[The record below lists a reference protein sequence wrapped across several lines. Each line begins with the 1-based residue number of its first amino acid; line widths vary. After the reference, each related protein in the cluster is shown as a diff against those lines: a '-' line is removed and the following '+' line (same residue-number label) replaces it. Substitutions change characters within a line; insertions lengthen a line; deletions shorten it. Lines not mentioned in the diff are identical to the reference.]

1 MEDELLFETP
11 NGSVITETEAKSKYG
26 DRFQGL
32 LDGGTFKQTDKP
44 LTQKD
49 KPKEEVKINF
59 DIEAFY
65 ISPNGSEITGADVVK
80 KYGNR
85 SQSLV
90 DDGTLKKKDSS
101 VDSTGGM
108 ENTGGTTPVLEIPDT
123 LLESGGLLNN
133 NTELNSI
140 MVGEVPFSQLSPQD
154 QQSFYEEIER
164 LEKVEKQNKAIAD
177 NPYGVE
183 AKIPLKI
190 EGLEPEKGQD
200 PIIAAAQELHNKKYA
215 PTDFS
220 KLINGVEDTE
230 KKDSSNRI
238 DLLKNFQDSKGN
250 TNLSF
255 TEDGKIVGNR
265 QKIIGNE
272 SETKKEKSWF
282 DKLMMS
288 SEEAEE
294 IEKAKTINPEL
305 LSKMDID
312 VSDYQAWEDENTK
325 EDGYLYQQT
334 QDLLNTDTDNDY
346 LNDKRNF
353 KKLSAYINSMGN
365 EIENDLSVIENKL
378 LFETNK
384 ETRRQ
389 LLNTQSKLKAQ
400 QIKNISKQ
408 YNIISLFPSLENSED
423 AKQNRREQYIIDQRN
438 GDVSGGF
445 GNAVLKTGF
454 DSGVKF
460 LGGILSAIPS
470 WVEQG
475 GNLAGYEMPALRALN
490 ESLDSVLNNEIA
502 TFDGALD
509 SSPVE
514 RRTVESLKEVTI
526 TWKGKPL
533 QVGITPEGDI
543 VDTNTMVS
551 MAGILSNEEVKE
563 VNELAKK
570 VPNYSYEW
578 SAGSVTQGLLGTA
591 VNLIGL
597 IKGGKWAT
605 KTIQKGIKK
614 AGLKST
620 VPGGLGM
627 GAVSYMSTVAGE
639 VTDIKNQ
646 LMEAGVPEE
655 EAMSRAIMYGNG
667 RASLDGIF
675 SGLAGG
681 NTKLLEAT
689 KSFPKILKDLA
700 LKPKTVV
707 NSKVFQDKVKDLVK
721 ENAKELFV
729 EELPVLFTGNI
740 LNGLANDAVG
750 REILNES
757 TSDRDILET
766 VILTIGATSGI
777 GSKKLLSNNKRK
789 DLVRAAT
796 QSTNIEK
803 DIAELVNSGQM
814 SVADAKS
821 VYQEIYNMQTALNQT
836 QGSVVMSGN
845 QEEAAALLNQRRK
858 LMDQRSN
865 LEGPLKEDIDKKIED
880 VDKQIEVLKAEDT
893 LQAREASGE
902 TNTETELEKEDRI
915 EQEAKSELLEEGVE
929 NPTEE
934 QIKNKKDAIQ
944 ERQTEEEVLPDD
956 GSSEESESTDN
967 VELQGVG
974 EGNTRPD
981 APQGGPGKPT
991 KVKNEDEQDE
1001 ELVVDEEVR
1010 KERVDNVV
1018 DDVITKT
1025 RQRNNRRGNK
1035 DNKQSEADNAIKY
1048 LEQSKLFNESNDS
1061 EQEAMVQAINKKLG
1075 VQIPSPTKR
1084 QIDAKKNKKKI
1095 NNVDEAAA
1103 LKDQIKL
1110 EVKAAKDSKKDQT
1123 TRRKALSDAIN
1134 NLKDAGT
1141 ISLDKAK
1148 SLIKKISGVNLN
1160 NSRAVAQV
1168 LDYVTKVNNDAGAV
1182 KKLKDA
1188 DNLRKRIK
1196 RQLKNKKAEGTVS
1209 TAVEA
1214 FLRIDPNLVN
1224 DIDAYNAQAKIVS
1237 EGLNKT
1243 KPTKDGGVKVAE
1255 TVDINAINEFTEKAK
1270 KEQTRK
1276 LDKAAAESFRDLTG
1290 LNSNEF
1296 TLEEMRAII
1305 SEQKFDD
1312 SGNIK
1317 GDKGKKADLVKKGIK
1332 KAFSVYQGIVDG
1344 MINNK
1349 VDPFT
1354 GEPINLSSKD
1364 LNTIKEF
1371 MNIDLDLLTNKQA
1384 MEVLDA
1390 MVNFS
1395 TNPGATGGMESMIAM
1410 DKGNKG
1416 TVEALKQDLIGKP
1429 LGTVVNKWA
1438 VKSWNNFLSSLPNL
1452 TINVFGGQSRARLFD
1467 KLSGFSL
1474 IKNGAAKAEKVAN
1487 DIASAYES
1495 KFIQINEKGFIK
1507 GIVATGKE
1515 IKNIVKDQTKTMP
1528 NGERFDSAA
1537 NDTERGLF
1545 AYMRRTINGT
1555 KAEQKA
1561 EFNRRKGL
1569 VEKTIER
1576 LANVDP
1582 KKSELY
1588 QNAYDKL
1595 VKGSDNIN
1603 DIDAKV
1609 DPINKEAVE
1618 WITAE
1623 WSKLRPELEN
1633 TSLNVY
1639 NRTLGKDLN
1648 YSPDSFSKIEAS
1660 ETEAEL
1666 GEPVFNG
1673 TRENIYDKETG
1684 VLMEK
1689 RPGNNLPEGRFLN
1702 LGFDSNNINSL
1713 KDAITDVETAPGVQ
1727 QLKAFVANPNYKK
1740 IIPTLEDRKLM
1751 NNKFRTYINAKRGI
1765 SNTDKL
1771 SEGTK
1776 TFLTTINKVAGLAV
1790 SRVLGGPT
1798 QALKQLTPI
1807 VNTMTNLITDP
1818 KALISGLKLSANTDV
1833 NSWLN
1838 NSGFAI
1844 ANRGIQSI
1852 TNLNGL
1858 DNKISQAIEGK
1869 GFVKGLKKFAG
1880 VVDTLQKSWLEN
1892 FLVKPDAYAARASW
1906 MAYYVSD
1913 LKKQGI
1919 DPAGIDWKNHKP
1931 NKRAGEYAQQQV
1943 DIQQNTS
1950 DQDLQGE
1957 LFSSKNPG
1965 NQVLRKVAFPFANF
1979 LLNQKTRMY
1988 TNTNTLLRKGSTV
2001 EDRVAAGKSLV
2012 GLGVETA
2019 TFNAIGLMVTQLLA
2033 GLSFEDEDDKEKALA
2048 NRVKGRIGNV
2058 VKDVMSPIP
2067 ILDDTTVGI
2076 ANKVLALFQDAE
2088 DPKDVYQLF
2097 VNDKRTLNQML
2108 GTIGIPIT
2116 KGQELLDMMEM
2127 SIDGTYKNKYS
2138 GKETKLTSDAQDK
2151 MSTQTAMYFLY
2162 LAGLLPSEVGSV
2174 VNYNVKA
2181 LKKLKESS
2189 GGGIPIKRTTKP
2201 KKKTKKRKSS
2211 GGPLLGND
2219 KKSGGSLF

>member
-1 MEDELLFETP
+1 MEKIYQLLFEAGDYTKSFEEFVQQY
-11 NGSVITETEAKSKYG
+11 GSVEKSKRLYK
-26 DRFQGL
+26 GL
-32 LDGGTFKQTDKP
+32 NDGGDYTKSF
-44 LTQKD
+44 
-49 KPKEEVKINF
+49 EEF
-59 DIEAFY
+59 T
-65 ISPNGSEITGADVVK
+65 SQ
-80 KYGNR
+80 YGF
-85 SQSLV
+85 SDEV
-90 DDGTLKKKDSS
+90 KKKDQTVVSIGE
-101 VDSTGGM
+101 T
-108 ENTGGTTPVLEIPDT
+108 ENMDGTIPIQETPDT
-123 LLESGGLLNN
+123 LLESGDLLNN

-154 QQSFYEEIER
+154 QQSFYKEIER
-164 LEKVEKQNKAIAD
+164 LEEIEKQNKAAAD
-177 NPYGVE
+177 YSYGGD
-183 AKIPLKI
+183 KIPLNI
-190 EGLEPEKGQD
+190 EGLNSEMDQD
-200 PIIAAAQELHNKKYA
+200 PVLIAARELHNKKYA
-215 PTDFS
+215 PADFS
-220 KLINGVEDTE
+220 KLINGVEDTD
-230 KKDSSNRI
+230 KKISDNRI
-238 DLLKNFQDSKGN
+238 TLLKNFQNSKNN

-255 TEDGKIVGNR
+255 NEEGKLIGNR
-265 QKIIGNE
+265 KIPAGVVGTTPKIKDEDLNWFQKLFTTAEEFNE
-272 SETKKEKSWF
+272 I
-282 DKLMMS
+282 
-288 SEEAEE
+288 EEA
-294 IEKAKTINPEL
+294 KTVNPEL
-305 LSKMDID
+305 LNKLDVD

-325 EDGYLYQQT
+325 EDGYVYQQV

-353 KKLSAYINSMGN
+353 KKLSAYVNSIGN
-365 EIENDLSVIENKL
+365 EIQDDLDVVKNKL
-378 LFETNK
+378 LFETDLEKRK
-384 ETRRQ
+384 E
-389 LLNTQSKLKAQ
+389 LLNFQSKLNAA
-400 QIKNISKQ
+400 QIKNISRQ
-408 YNIISLFPSLENSED
+408 YNIINLFPALEDSED
-423 AKQNRREQYIIDQRN
+423 AKQNRREQYIINQRN

-445 GNAVLKTGF
+445 GNAVLLPAI
-454 DSGVKF
+454 DSGIKF
-460 LGGILSAIPS
+460 LGGVLSVVPS

-475 GNLAGYEMPALRALN
+475 GNLVGLEMEGLRAIN
-490 ESLDSVLNNEIA
+490 ESLDATFNNEIA
-502 TFDGALD
+502 TLDGALD
-509 SSPVE
+509 TSTIE
-514 RRTVESLKEVTI
+514 RRTVEETKNVTI

-533 QVGITPEGDI
+533 EVGLTNDGDI
-543 VDTNTMVS
+543 VDLNTMVS
-551 MAGILSNEEVKE
+551 MGGILTNEEVKK
-563 VNELAKK
+563 VQELAKK
-570 VPNYSYEW
+570 VPNTSYEW
-578 SAGSVTQGLLGTA
+578 SPGSISQGLTGTI

-605 KTIQKGIKK
+605 KSIQKAVKK
-614 AGLKST
+614 GGFKTT
-620 VPGGLGM
+620 VPGGVGM

-639 VTDIKNQ
+639 VNDIKNQ
-646 LMEAGVPEE
+646 LMEAGVSEE

-681 NTKLLEAT
+681 NTKLLTAT

-700 LKPKTVV
+700 LKPRTVV
-707 NSKVFQDKVKDLVK
+707 SSKVFQDKVKDLVK
-721 ENAKELFV
+721 ENAKELFI
-729 EELPVLFTGNI
+729 EELPVLYTGNI

-750 REILNES
+750 RQILNET
-757 TSDRDILET
+757 TSNRDILET

-777 GSKKLLSNNKRK
+777 GGKTLLTGNKRK
-789 DLVRAAT
+789 DLIRAAT
-796 QSTNIEK
+796 FSTNIEN

-814 SVADAKS
+814 SQADAKG
-821 VYQEIYNMQTALNQT
+821 VYTEIYNMQTALNQT
-836 QGSVVMSGN
+836 QGSIVMSGN

-858 LMDQRSN
+858 LMDQRNN
-865 LEGPLKEDIDKKIED
+865 LEGPLKEDVDKKIAD

-893 LQAREASGE
+893 AMATEAAGG
-902 TNTETELEKEDRI
+902 TNTENELEKQERI
-915 EQEAKSELLEEGVE
+915 EEQAKSELVEEGVE
-929 NPTEE
+929 SPTEE
-934 QIKNKKDAIQ
+934 QIKDKKDAIQ
-944 ERQTEEEVLPDD
+944 ERETEEEVLPDD

-967 VELQGVG
+967 VELPGVG

-981 APQGGPGKPT
+981 APKGGPGKPT

-1018 DDVITKT
+1018 DDIVTKT
-1025 RQRNNRRGNK
+1025 RKRNNRRGNK
-1035 DNKQSEADNAIKY
+1035 DNRQSEADNAISY
-1048 LEQSKLFNESNDS
+1048 LEQSKLYEQSNDS
-1061 EQEAMVQAINKKLG
+1061 EREAMVQAINKKLG

-1084 QIDAKKNKKKI
+1084 QIDAKKNKKKL
-1095 NNVDEAAA
+1095 NDVDEAAA

-1134 NLKDAGT
+1134 KLKDAGT

-1148 SLIKKISGVNLN
+1148 SLISKISGVNLN

-1224 DIDAYNAQAKIVS
+1224 DIDAYNAQAKIIS
-1237 EGLNKT
+1237 EGLKKSKAT
-1243 KPTKDGGVKVAE
+1243 KNGDVKVAE
-1255 TVDINAINEFTEKAK
+1255 TVDINAVNEFTEKTQ

-1296 TLEEMRAII
+1296 TIEEMRAII

-1312 SGNIK
+1312 SGDIQ

-1344 MINNK
+1344 IINNK

-1354 GEPINLSSKD
+1354 GEPINLSDAD
-1364 LNTIKEF
+1364 LKTIKEF
-1371 MNIDLDLLTNKQA
+1371 MNIDLELLTNKQA
-1384 MEVLDA
+1384 LEVLDA

-1416 TVEALKQDLIGKP
+1416 TVEALKQNLIGKP

-1438 VKSWNNFLSSLPNL
+1438 VKSWNNFLGSLPNL

-1495 KFIQINEKGFIK
+1495 KFIQNNEKGFIK
-1507 GIVATGKE
+1507 GIIETGKE
-1515 IKNIVKDQTKTMP
+1515 IKNIIKDQTKTMP
-1528 NGERFDSAA
+1528 NGERFDTAA

-1545 AYMRRTINGT
+1545 AYMRRTVNGT

-1569 VEKTIER
+1569 VEKTIKR

-1595 VKGSDNIN
+1595 VKGSNNIN
-1603 DIDAKV
+1603 DIDTKV

-1618 WITAE
+1618 WMTAE

-1648 YSPDSFSKIEAS
+1648 YSPDSFSKIEAGD
-1660 ETEAEL
+1660 TESEL

-1684 VLMEK
+1684 VLKEK
-1689 RPGNNLPEGRFLN
+1689 RPGSNLPEGRFLN

-1713 KDAITDVETAPGVQ
+1713 KDAITDVQTAPGVQ

-1751 NNKFRTYINAKRGI
+1751 SDKFRTYINAKRGI

-1771 SEGTK
+1771 SEGSK
-1776 TFLTTINKVAGLAV
+1776 TFLTTINKVAGFAV

-1807 VNTMTNLITDP
+1807 VNTFSNLITDP
-1818 KALISGLKLSANTDV
+1818 KAFFSGLRLSANTDV

-1858 DNKISQAIEGK
+1858 DNKISKAIEGS
-1869 GFVKGLKKFAG
+1869 GFLAGGKKVLG
-1880 VVDTLQKSWLEN
+1880 VIDTLQKSWLNN
-1892 FLVKPDAYAARASW
+1892 FLVKPDAFAARASW

-1931 NKRAGEYAQQQV
+1931 NARAGEYAQQQV

-2001 EDRVAAGKSLV
+2001 EDRIAAGKSLV

-2048 NRVKGRIGNV
+2048 NRIKGRLGNV

-2067 ILDDTTVGI
+2067 ILDDATIGV
-2076 ANKVLALFQDAE
+2076 ANKVLALFQEAE

-2108 GTIGIPIT
+2108 GTIGIPLT
-2116 KGQELLDMMEM
+2116 KGNELLAMMEM
-2127 SIDGTYKNKYS
+2127 SINGTYKNQYS

-2162 LAGLLPSEVGSV
+2162 LLGLVPSEVGSV

-2181 LKKLKESS
+2181 LKKLKKSS
-2189 GGGIPIKRTTKP
+2189 GGGGIPIKRTTKP
-2201 KKKTKKRKSS
+2201 KKKTKTKKRKSS
-2211 GGPLLGND
+2211 GGPLLGGD
-2219 KKSGGSLF
+2219 KKSGGRLF